1 MKIRNKFN
9 GTVSAIAI
17 LSSVFSLSISSLP
30 AMALPATCSG
40 SSIAIDTNGQY
51 WDSGQTLTVTFRGV
65 GKYCAFGNFKMIVAD
80 KPTLNGQG
88 LLSVAAVTTNIA
100 LETYP
105 DPSGT
110 TSQTVTFTKT
120 FASADESKFFQ
131 FYTKDASSNVR
142 KSVIVAVY
150 PAGYHEPTGGVV
162 GVSITSG
169 SDLPYYDAAL
179 TGLSAFGDIAQD
191 HTWYNCGA
199 PSSSTAQDAIGNPAT
214 AEDSCDVINSGGY
227 SYFRGDLTG
236 ARPNDITDSIIVAR
250 IIASD
255 NYGRASTFFSAA
267 VNTSTYG
274 VTEVSLTSA
283 YIGGGETFTVTGYG
297 LTRATVMWTP
307 NVGDST
313 LLQYL
318 NVSDTQTVFEVPAP
332 KNRNATSATISIR
345 PVGGFISWPNSIT
358 LLKSNVKSL
367 TNLQLSSGTLNPS
380 FSSDQL
386 SYSATVLAGTN
397 SLTVRPTFIGY
408 GQIVT
413 VNSTPVLSGVASGSI
428 TIARGS
434 NTITLLSTAEN
445 GETRTYTVSVT
456 RPLAPFLDTPT
467 VTMARATSG
476 VAKSVDLAWGAITG
490 SSSYTVKIYDAAG
503 TALLKTIAGTS
514 GTSLTINTGNYPE
527 IGGTIHYKFSV
538 TAIGDVEN
546 FRTSAE
552 SALSPIGSVTISSLI
567 GDSAFE
573 GRQVSASSSSLPAG
587 TYTYQWFSGSDS
599 STLTAISGATTLSYT
614 PKASDRSYAD
624 QMYLA
629 VRATLNTGT
638 YSYTSTAIPVY
649 TYPNATGGS
658 VTSDA
663 AGTYLSGKYKVGQ
676 TVYGHPWSVMG
687 TPWPTLT
694 YQWWICNTSAAT
706 ATPSA
711 SGCTASTSGTSTRAG
726 GYDFSYVVPSTAAG
740 KFLTFTASLSNA
752 ATTAQ
757 GSVFTLTQSRTM
769 NSGLVNSAPGL
780 SATPTISGT
789 GAVGVRLT
797 ASALTYVGTP
807 TGKISYQ
814 WWTSSSELGTYSA
827 ITNAR
832 SLTYTPVIGDL
843 NQWLKVVATATSNA
857 GETATDASVTAVQIL
872 QPQATLSITNSVR
885 TGTVG
890 TSITVTASGGSGSGA
905 LNYSVTGT
913 GCSII
918 LATGV
923 LSANQATTC
932 TVTAKKLA
940 STGYNEVSSAVKRFT
955 FTN

>member
-1 MKIRNKFN
+1 
-9 GTVSAIAI
+9 
-17 LSSVFSLSISSLP
+17 
-30 AMALPATCSG
+30 
-40 SSIAIDTNGQY
+40 
-51 WDSGQTLTVTFRGV
+51 
-65 GKYCAFGNFKMIVAD
+65 
-80 KPTLNGQG
+80 
-88 LLSVAAVTTNIA
+88 
-100 LETYP
+100 
-105 DPSGT
+105 
-110 TSQTVTFTKT
+110 
-120 FASADESKFFQ
+120 
-131 FYTKDASSNVR
+131 
-142 KSVIVAVY
+142 
-150 PAGYHEPTGGVV
+150 
-162 GVSITSG
+162 
-169 SDLPYYDAAL
+169 
-179 TGLSAFGDIAQD
+179 
-191 HTWYNCGA
+191 
-199 PSSSTAQDAIGNPAT
+199 
-214 AEDSCDVINSGGY
+214 
-227 SYFRGDLTG
+227 
-236 ARPNDITDSIIVAR
+236 
-250 IIASD
+250 
-255 NYGRASTFFSAA
+255 
-267 VNTSTYG
+267 
-274 VTEVSLTSA
+274 
-283 YIGGGETFTVTGYG
+283 
-297 LTRATVMWTP
+297 
-307 NVGDST
+307 
-313 LLQYL
+313 
-318 NVSDTQTVFEVPAP
+318 
-332 KNRNATSATISIR
+332 
-345 PVGGFISWPNSIT
+345 
-358 LLKSNVKSL
+358 
-367 TNLQLSSGTLNPS
+367 
-380 FSSDQL
+380 
-386 SYSATVLAGTN
+386 
-397 SLTVRPTFIGY
+397 
-408 GQIVT
+408 
-413 VNSTPVLSGVASGSI
+413 
-428 TIARGS
+428 
-434 NTITLLSTAEN
+434 
-445 GETRTYTVSVT
+445 
-456 RPLAPFLDTPT
+456 
-467 VTMARATSG
+467 
-476 VAKSVDLAWGAITG
+476 
-490 SSSYTVKIYDAAG
+490 
-503 TALLKTIAGTS
+503 
-514 GTSLTINTGNYPE
+514 
-527 IGGTIHYKFSV
+527 
-538 TAIGDVEN
+538 
-546 FRTSAE
+546 
-552 SALSPIGSVTISSLI
+552 
-567 GDSAFE
+567 
-573 GRQVSASSSSLPAG
+573 
-587 TYTYQWFSGSDS
+587 
-599 STLTAISGATTLSYT
+599 
-614 PKASDRSYAD
+614 
-624 QMYLA
+624 MYLA

-711 SGCTASTSGTSTRAG
+711 SGCTTSTPGTSTRAG
-726 GYDFSYVVPSTAAG
+726 GYDFSYVVPTEAAG